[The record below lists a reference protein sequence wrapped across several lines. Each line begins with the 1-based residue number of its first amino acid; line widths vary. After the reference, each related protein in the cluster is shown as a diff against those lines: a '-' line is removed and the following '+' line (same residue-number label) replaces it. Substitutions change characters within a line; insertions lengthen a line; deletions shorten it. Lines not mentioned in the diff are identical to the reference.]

1 VQPPVYFE
9 RPVMYEGELQRAA
22 FTTVRVAPDH
32 LSGGRVY
39 FCEHK
44 TPHLVWQPQ
53 WQRHANAALG
63 LASFSIVVPTPA
75 EEARRYARL
84 LGCDAQPE
92 RDGAMALTLGR
103 FRIVLC
109 TLDSY
114 RARYGALG
122 CSASLVAAH
131 GAAPQR
137 PAFMGALSIR
147 TGSLQAVRECLAQ
160 PEAAS
165 VEWSRDAGNVI
176 VAAASAGDC
185 AIEFVQ

>member
-1 VQPPVYFE
+1 PPVDFE
-9 RPVMYEGELQRAA
+9 RPVMYEGELQRAV
-22 FTTVRVAPDH
+22 FTTVRIAPDH

-63 LASFSIVVPTPA
+63 LASFSIVVPAPA
-75 EEARRYARL
+75 EEAPRYARL
-84 LGCDAQPE
+84 LGCAAQPE

-114 RARYGALG
+114 RVRYGSLG

-131 GAAPQR
+131 GAAPKR
-137 PAFMGALSIR
+137 PAFMGSLSIR
-147 TGSLQAVRECLAQ
+147 TSSLQAVLECLTQ
-160 PEAAS
+160 PEAAD
-165 VEWSRDAGNVI
+165 VQWSRSADRVT
-176 VAAASAGDC
+176 VSAASAGDC
-185 AIEFVQ
+185 TIEFVE